1 LNKFDESPNIYAFIY
16 DARRFALHNRLIIE
30 QAPLQTYCSAL
41 LFAPE
46 KSIVRETFKRYIPSW
61 IQRKPRVE
69 TYWNAML
76 QTLEGHTAWV
86 NSVAFSPDSKQI
98 VSGSDDRTIRC
109 WDAATGQQLLPA
121 LEGHTAWVSSVAFS
135 PDGKQIVSGSGDR
148 TIRRWDAATGQQ
160 LLPVLEGYRAS
171 VNSVAFSP
179 DGKQIVS
186 GSDDRTIRCWDAA
199 TGQQLLPA
207 LEGHTESVSLVAFS
221 PDGKQIVSG
230 SDDRTIRRWDAATGQ
245 QLLPALEGHTAWVS
259 SVAFSPDSKQIPTL
273 YISENWLVEG
283 ITNLLWLPPD
293 YRPTCKAIWGGVIAL
308 GYQSGRVS
316 ILQLQLGPKLII

>member
-135 PDGKQIVSGSGDR
+135 PDS
-148 TIRRWDAATGQQ
+148 
-160 LLPVLEGYRAS
+160 
-171 VNSVAFSP
+171 
-179 DGKQIVS
+179 KQIVS